1 MDKRHVH
8 RRASSIDFK
17 VFDVHGGQLLGRLG
31 DLSADGMLLYGDQVL
46 PLNQKF
52 DVAVEYP
59 DEDGTLRRA
68 TLHVLSLW
76 SKPDYNPTLH
86 LTGMQ
91 IARLDDPQAA
101 EALKVLLD
109 RFTVGGADLVE
120 D

>member
-17 VFDVHGGQLLGRLG
+17 VFEVTSGRLLGRLG
-31 DLSADGMLLYGDQVL
+31 DLSADGMLLYGNHAL

-59 DEDGTLRRA
+59 DEDGSLCRA
-68 TLHVLSLW
+68 TLHVISLW

-101 EALKVLLD
+101 EALKTLLD
-109 RFTVGGADLVE
+109 RFTVGGADLIE
-120 D
+120 E